1 MLLLNVQGFLADFAA
16 SFVYVPSEVLK
27 TRLQLQGRYNNP
39 FFKSGY
45 NYRSTLDAARTIIR
59 QEGVSALFYGYRAT
73 IWRDLPF
80 SALQFAI
87 YEQERNWAK
96 QWVGSRDIGLGLEV
110 LTAASAGGMAGV
122 ITCPLDV
129 VKTRIQTQLNPPEE
143 VPVVSPPKSF
153 NIQQQPTETTTAP
166 TSNYAVSSNQSAQQK
181 RLISTSSPSTTV
193 PKLGSVT
200 LDTSSVITGLKLIY
214 KTEGIA
220 GLFRGVGPRFVWT
233 SVQSGTMLVLYQAL
247 LRQMAANTTAKV
259 DGGHFA

>member
-1 MLLLNVQGFLADFAA
+1 ML
-16 SFVYVPSEVLK
+16 
-27 TRLQLQGRYNNP
+27 
-39 FFKSGY
+39 KSGDRRY
-45 NYRSTLDAARTIIR
+45 
-59 QEGVSALFYGYRAT
+59 ALAG
-73 IWRDLPF
+73 
-80 SALQFAI
+80 ALGCAVTHG
-87 YEQERNWAK
+87 A
-96 QWVGSRDIGLGLEV
+96 
-110 LTAASAGGMAGV
+110 LTPV
-122 ITCPLDV
+122 DV

-143 VPVVSPPKSF
+143 VPVVSPPKSL

-166 TSNYAVSSNQSAQQK
+166 TTNYTVSSNQSAQQK